1 MTTSRADATG
11 PACAP
16 RRRGASELMV
26 DGLSTKFVLWLIAAQ
41 RLTREEGV
49 VRLGG
54 LTEVAAELGL
64 TPQRIAMLRQRPD
77 FPDAAGEI
85 AQGPIWDLDVIKAW
99 NGSGLRQKKAGRPR
113 SDLTIRTLGGRFI
126 LELPAI
132 GSGGFADVFRAT
144 DRKTGDV
151 VAVKVL
157 RETATVDPESISRF
171 RRELR
176 VLEGLT
182 HPNVISVIAQGETD
196 DQDVWYAMP
205 LAQGSLADF
214 IEKVDGNP
222 PLIVDIMRQ
231 ICAGLTYIHGNGVY
245 HRDLKPANVLRLES
259 GEWAVS
265 DFGLAVEAER
275 GTTPLTST
283 LRAGMGSWVYAA
295 PEQWARARSADHR
308 SDVYSLGKIL
318 QELVT
323 QEYPVNTEISPGPL
337 RPIVERAT
345 ANSPT
350 GRYNSVAEFLEAL
363 ERALDTHEEYENWET
378 REQTAERLRDR
389 MLSPSTTPADL
400 IEMLEWAAA
409 LDESDDDDMKALS
422 RVLPWGTSSSID
434 FLWNQDRGAFRRM
447 FERFTD
453 YMKRTSFSFEY
464 CDTLAN
470 FMRRAVDVLG
480 DSSIL
485 RMAVAALAVL
495 GPDHSRWHVRDVLVS
510 VLQDVKSEEMSMA
523 AIEGLRS
530 VSRGQVSWS
539 ITDFTVRTLPPAIRA
554 GIADWLREA
563 S

>member
-1 MTTSRADATG
+1 M
-11 PACAP
+11 
-16 RRRGASELMV
+16 
-26 DGLSTKFVLWLIAAQ
+26 
-41 RLTREEGV
+41 
-49 VRLGG
+49 RLGG
-54 LTEVAAELGL
+54 LSEVAEELGV
-64 TPQRIAMLRQRPD
+64 TPQRIAALRQRPD
-77 FPDAAGEI
+77 FPDAIGEI
-85 AQGPIWDLDVIKAW
+85 AQGPIWDLDVVRAW
-99 NGSGLRQKKAGRPR
+99 NGSGLRQKKAGRPK
-113 SDLTIRTLGGRFI
+113 SDLTVRTLGGRFI

-157 RETATVDPESISRF
+157 RDTAAVDPEVISRF
-171 RRELR
+171 KRELR
-176 VLEGLT
+176 LLEGLV

-214 IEKVDGNP
+214 IDKVDGNP

-231 ICAGLTYIHGNGVY
+231 ICAGLTYIHSNGVY
-245 HRDLKPANVLRLES
+245 HRDLKPANVLRLEN

-295 PEQWARARSADHR
+295 PEQWARARNADHR
-308 SDVYSLGKIL
+308 SDVYSLGKML

-323 QEYPVNTEISPGPL
+323 QEYPVNTEMPAGPM
-337 RPIVERAT
+337 RPVVERAT
-345 ANSPT
+345 ANGPT

-363 ERALDTHEEYENWET
+363 ERSLGTHQEHTNWES
-378 REQTAERLRDR
+378 REQTAERLHDR

-400 IEMLEWAAA
+400 IEMLEWAAV
-409 LDESDDDDMKALS
+409 LDESDEDDMKALS
-422 RVLPWGTSSSID
+422 RVLPWCTSSSIE
-434 FLWNQDRGAFRRM
+434 FLWNQDRGTFRRL
-447 FERFTD
+447 FERQTD
-453 YMKRTSFSFEY
+453 YIKRTGFSFEY
-464 CDTLAN
+464 CDVLAN
-470 FMRRAVDVLG
+470 FMRRTVDVVG
-480 DSSIL
+480 DSSVL

-495 GPDHSRWHVRDVLVS
+495 GPDHNRWHVRDVLVS
-510 VLQDVKSEEMSMA
+510 VLQDIKSEEMSMA

-530 VSRGQVSWS
+530 VSRTRVSWS

-554 GIADWLREA
+554 GIADWISEA
-563 S
+563 G

>member
-1 MTTSRADATG
+1 M
-11 PACAP
+11 
-16 RRRGASELMV
+16 
-26 DGLSTKFVLWLIAAQ
+26 
-41 RLTREEGV
+41 
-49 VRLGG
+49 RLGG
-54 LTEVAAELGL
+54 LSEVAEELGV
-64 TPQRIAMLRQRPD
+64 TPQRIAALRQRPD
-77 FPDAAGEI
+77 FPDAVGEI
-85 AQGPIWDLDVIKAW
+85 AQGPIWDLDVVKAW
-99 NGSGLRQKKAGRPR
+99 NGSGLRQRKAGRPK
-113 SDLTIRTLGGRFI
+113 SDLTVRTLGGRFI

-144 DRKTGDV
+144 DRKTGNL

-157 RETATVDPESISRF
+157 RDTATVDPEAISRF
-171 RRELR
+171 KRELR
-176 VLEGLT
+176 LLEGLT
-182 HPNVISVIAQGETD
+182 HPNVISVIAQGQTD
-196 DQDVWYAMP
+196 EQDVWYAMP

-231 ICAGLTYIHGNGVY
+231 ICAGLTYIHSNGVC

-259 GEWAVS
+259 GEWAIS

-323 QEYPVNTEISPGPL
+323 QEYPVNTEMAAGPL
-337 RPIVERAT
+337 RPVVERAT
-345 ANSPT
+345 ANNPV
-350 GRYNSVAEFLEAL
+350 GRYGSVAEFLEAL
-363 ERALDTHEEYENWET
+363 ERSLGTHQEYENWES

-400 IEMLEWAAA
+400 IEMLEWAIL
-409 LDESDDDDMKALS
+409 LDESDENDMKALS
-422 RVLPWGTSSSID
+422 RVLPWCTSSSIE
-434 FLWNQDRGAFRRM
+434 FLWNRDRGAFRRL

-453 YMKRTSFSFEY
+453 YIKRTGFSFEY
-464 CDTLAN
+464 CDVLAN
-470 FMRRAVDVLG
+470 FMRRAVDVTG

-495 GPDHSRWHVRDVLVS
+495 GPDHNRWHVRDVLVS

-530 VSRGQVSWS
+530 VSRNQIAWS
-539 ITDFTVRTLPPAIRA
+539 ITDFTVRTLPPAIRI
-554 GIADWLREA
+554 GIAEWISEA

>member
-1 MTTSRADATG
+1 M
-11 PACAP
+11 
-16 RRRGASELMV
+16 
-26 DGLSTKFVLWLIAAQ
+26 
-41 RLTREEGV
+41 
-49 VRLGG
+49 RLGG
-54 LTEVAAELGL
+54 LSEVAEELGV
-64 TPQRIAMLRQRPD
+64 TPQRIAALRQRPD
-77 FPDAAGEI
+77 FPDAVGEI
-85 AQGPIWDLDVIKAW
+85 AQGPIWDLDVVKAW
-99 NGSGLRQKKAGRPR
+99 NGSGLRQRKAGRPK
-113 SDLTIRTLGGRFI
+113 SDLTVRTLGGRFI

-144 DRKTGDV
+144 DRKTGNL

-157 RETATVDPESISRF
+157 RDTATVDPEAISRF
-171 RRELR
+171 KRELR
-176 VLEGLT
+176 LLEGLT
-182 HPNVISVIAQGETD
+182 HPNVISVIAQGQTD
-196 DQDVWYAMP
+196 EQDVWYAMP

-231 ICAGLTYIHGNGVY
+231 ICAGLTYIHSNGVCY
-245 HRDLKPANVLRLES
+245 RDLKPANVLRLES
-259 GEWAVS
+259 GEWAIS

-323 QEYPVNTEISPGPL
+323 QEYPVNTEMAAGPL
-337 RPIVERAT
+337 RPVVERAT
-345 ANSPT
+345 ANNPV
-350 GRYNSVAEFLEAL
+350 GRYGSVAEFLEAL
-363 ERALDTHEEYENWET
+363 ERSLGTHQEYENWESH
-378 REQTAERLRDR
+378 EQTAERLRDR

-400 IEMLEWAAA
+400 IEMLEWAIL
-409 LDESDDDDMKALS
+409 LDESDENDMKALS
-422 RVLPWGTSSSID
+422 RVLPWCTSSSIE
-434 FLWNQDRGAFRRM
+434 FLWNRDRGAFRRL

-453 YMKRTSFSFEY
+453 YIKRTGFSFEY
-464 CDTLAN
+464 CDVLAN
-470 FMRRAVDVLG
+470 FMRRAVDVTG

-495 GPDHSRWHVRDVLVS
+495 GPDHNRWHVRDVLVS

-530 VSRGQVSWS
+530 VSRNQIAWS
-539 ITDFTVRTLPPAIRA
+539 ITDFTVRTLPPAIRI
-554 GIADWLREA
+554 GIAEWISDA